1 VYSEAGTYNPELT
14 VVDNDGATSSSTAT
28 VTIEEQ
34 NQPVEVSSDGDTTEP
49 GGEATVE
56 ITIEDGQTI
65 DISDIPSN
73 WSVAGHEDSG
83 GIFNSQIDSGEIGW
97 VWLSGNQ
104 DSKSVTVTFE
114 IPSAATTTTV
124 DVVAENS
131 DGNTAET
138 GATVTVES
146 TEQFGFIAGDV
157 FDTENNQISGATV
170 TVEDTSGSVVTE
182 TTTDSSGT
190 YTVEVPSGEY
200 TVISESDGLTGEQT
214 TFVEAGVTS
223 TANIVIQPTEPEDGP
238 PAERQL
244 SSTQIAPGGEITVTV
259 QTEAQGDTVAVAEEF
274 TPAVA
279 EASIE
284 SVTVNGNSVIPFAN
298 AADSTGATVAINEL
312 NPGDSAA
319 VEYSIRV
326 SEDAEI
332 GTNYSITGT
341 ASSSGGETPIETD
354 EFTVEEVSPLD
365 GTAGEYDADNDGDI
379 TASELGSAVTD
390 FGQGE
395 LTASELGDVVTA
407 FGQS

>member
-1 VYSEAGTYNPELT
+1 VL
-14 VVDNDGATSSSTAT
+14 
-28 VTIEEQ
+28 
-34 NQPVEVSSDGDTTEP
+34 
-49 GGEATVE
+49 
-56 ITIEDGQTI
+56 
-65 DISDIPSN
+65 
-73 WSVAGHEDSG
+73 
-83 GIFNSQIDSGEIGW
+83 
-97 VWLSGNQ
+97 
-104 DSKSVTVTFE
+104 
-114 IPSAATTTTV
+114 
-124 DVVAENS
+124 
-131 DGNTAET
+131 
-138 GATVTVES
+138 
-146 TEQFGFIAGDV
+146 
-157 FDTENNQISGATV
+157 DTENNRISGATV
-170 TVEDTSGSVVTE
+170 TVEDASGSVVTE

-190 YTVEVPSGEY
+190 YIVEVPSGEY

-214 TFVEAGVTS
+214 AFVEEGTNTVD
-223 TANIVIQPTEPEDGP
+223 IVIQPTEPEDGP

-244 SSTQIAPGGEITVTV
+244 SSTQIAPGGEIMVTV

-395 LTASELGDVVTA
+395 LTASELGEVVTA